1 MQRGYVALGAVAL
14 EVAHPPGQVAP
25 AAVLLDQLGDAVAPL
40 AIALGAFD
48 PEHGQLSL
56 DGSYWLE
63 LRQSDAQSLV
73 VSVPASEAAVLKY
86 FQSRMPYGIVV
97 PDDPS

>member
-1 MQRGYVALGAVAL
+1 MGAAQMTTPQNKI
-14 EVAHPPGQVAP
+14 ETFGPT
-25 AAVLLDQLGDAVAPL
+25 
-40 AIALGAFD
+40 
-48 PEHGQLSL
+48 S

-63 LRQSDAQSLV
+63 LRQSDGQLRV

-86 FQSRMPYGIVV
+86 LQARMPYGLVL